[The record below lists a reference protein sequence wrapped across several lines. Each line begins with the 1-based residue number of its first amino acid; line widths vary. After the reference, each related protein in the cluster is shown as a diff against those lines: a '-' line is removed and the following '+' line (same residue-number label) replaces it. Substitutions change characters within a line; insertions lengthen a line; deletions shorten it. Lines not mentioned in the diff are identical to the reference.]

1 LYKPFRNIPFDIGLS
16 DETVIENWRNFR
28 YRPWHVHRAPVSSEN
43 VEDDDDFQEQPTHVE
58 EDFEEWK
65 ILSRL
70 VPPNNVNV
78 SDLHT
83 LGRRD
88 FDICFDWEKTTT
100 SNDVAEEAIYF
111 IRNAKSRGVIVENH
125 HPIYVSPSS
134 LEEKQR
140 VAFDIILQ
148 HSNQYP
154 SLEPLLMIVQG
165 IAGTG
170 KSFLIHCISHA
181 LSTSS
186 ADGNSPFLFSLQ
198 QE

>member
-1 LYKPFRNIPFDIGLS
+1 METYNFHAIVRVWSRFYSILDEASEEFQIFCWSELILYKPFRNIPIDIGLS
-16 DETVIENWRNFR
+16 DETMIENWRNFR

-65 ILSRL
+65 FLSRL

-78 SDLHT
+78 SNLHT

-111 IRNAKSRGVIVENH
+111 IRSAKSRGVIVENH
-125 HPIYVSPSS
+125 HPNYVSPSS
-134 LEEKQR
+134 LAEKQ
-140 VAFDIILQ
+140 
-148 HSNQYP
+148 
-154 SLEPLLMIVQG
+154 
-165 IAGTG
+165 
-170 KSFLIHCISHA
+170 
-181 LSTSS
+181 
-186 ADGNSPFLFSLQ
+186 
-198 QE
+198 